1 MPPFYGADPPIL
13 TRINGGS
20 DTNFCMN
27 LNISFLSIIL
37 PPLLLSTQD
46 NYLLSYNN
54 FSAKGKT
61 I

>member
-1 MPPFYGADPPIL
+1 MPPLYGADPPIL

-37 PPLLLSTQD
+37 PLYYYQRRITTY
-46 NYLLSYNN
+46 YLVPIWKIDYE
-54 FSAKGKT
+54 
-61 I
+61 